1 MLKTRIL
8 LAEDD
13 LDDQEFFSDFMQDR
27 DDVIL
32 MPIVENGESVIQL
45 LDSIVNTDELPH
57 IIVLDQNMPKMN
69 GLQTLQH
76 LKNSERYA
84 RIPVCIYS
92 TYTDETL
99 IKNGSALG
107 ACVVLSKPF
116 SKEGYDQMIDT
127 LCKACGSSKMTTTK
141 HNR

>member
-13 LDDQEFFSDFMQDR
+13 IDDQQFFSDFMQTR
-27 DDVIL
+27 HDVQL
-32 MPIVENGESVIQL
+32 LPIVENGESLIEL
-45 LDSIVNTDELPH
+45 LDSIRNNNELPD
-57 IIVLDQNMPKMN
+57 IILLDQNMPKMN

-84 RIPVCIYS
+84 HIPVSIYS
-92 TYTDETL
+92 TYTDESL

-107 ACVVLSKPF
+107 ACTVLSKPF
-116 SKEGYDQMIDT
+116 TKEGYEKMIET
-127 LCKACGSSKMTTTK
+127 LFMHC
-141 HNR
+141 N